1 MPEAADGA
9 PGGLGEGVDVPSA
22 ALAEAVAVPEPEG
35 LGEGDAVGEP
45 PTASPE
51 MTKLSTRRAPA
62 VPLKPLMEQQKPA
75 ALSAAAGKAAENPT
89 GDHVVLCARVEE
101 LAPAGV

>member
-9 PGGLGEGVDVPSA
+9 PGGLGEGVGEPSA

-35 LGEGDAVGEP
+35 LGLAVGEP
-45 PTASPE
+45 SNASPE
-51 MTKLSTRRAPA
+51 MIRLSTRREPA

-75 ALSAAAGKAAENPT
+75 APSAAAGKAAENPT
-89 GDHVVLCARVEE
+89 GDQVELCERVVE